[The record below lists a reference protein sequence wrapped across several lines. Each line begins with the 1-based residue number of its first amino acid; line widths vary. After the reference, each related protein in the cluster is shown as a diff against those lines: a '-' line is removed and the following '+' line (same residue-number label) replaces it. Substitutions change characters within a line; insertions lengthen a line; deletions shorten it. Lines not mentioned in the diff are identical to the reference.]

1 MIALFVGLAA
11 FVAGVVFATPVKDW
25 AKGVPAAAR
34 AEADKLIAEAIAKVK
49 GTSA

>member
-1 MIALFVGLAA
+1 MFTAIVAIVALAVG
-11 FVAGVVFATPVKDW
+11 VTFATPIKDW

-49 GTSA
+49 GSA